1 MMMAH
6 DTRDRG
12 PSLKPESIA
21 ELTAALDA
29 YIRDEKSDE
38 LRRRLQG
45 IAVEARELGMHAE
58 QLLVVL
64 KDVWYAQ
71 PSLREGGNEVDQ
83 TRLLQRVVSI
93 CIREYYGG

>member
-6 DTRDRG
+6 DTRDPG

-29 YIRDEKSDE
+29 YLRDEEGDE
-38 LRRRLQG
+38 LRRCLQH
-45 IAVEARELGMHAE
+45 ISVEARERGMHAE
-58 QLLVVL
+58 QLLGVL

-71 PSLREGGNEVDQ
+71 PSVREGGNDAEQ

>member
-21 ELTAALDA
+21 KLTAALDA
-29 YIRDEKSDE
+29 YIRDEQSDE
-38 LRRRLQG
+38 LRRCLQG
-45 IAVEARELGMHAE
+45 IAVEARELGMQAE
-58 QLLVVL
+58 QLLGVL

-71 PSLREGGNEVDQ
+71 PSLREGGDKADQ
-83 TRLLQRVVSI
+83 TLLLQRVVSI